1 MPRAG
6 TGAARA
12 VYPGMRL
19 FLAVLFLLVAAPAAQ
34 AGGFA
39 TVGLSSTP
47 GDREWTVDITVL
59 QHGVTPLEGVTP
71 HVDITA
77 GATTRTFAAR
87 PTGTPGV
94 YRADVVFPHGGR
106 WTYQVRDGFTDIS
119 PHTFK
124 AVTIPGAPAGAGAAG
139 DDGGIDLV
147 LLVPGLVLLVAAP
160 LLLLLPRLRRAPE
173 PAL

>member
-1 MPRAG
+1 
-6 TGAARA
+6 
-12 VYPGMRL
+12 MRL
-19 FLAVLFLLVAAPAAQ
+19 FLAVLTLLVAAPAAQ

-39 TVGLSSTP
+39 TVGMSSTP

-77 GATTRTFAAR
+77 GATTQTFAAR
-87 PTGTPGV
+87 PTGKPGV

-106 WTYQVRDGFTDIS
+106 WTYQVRDGFADIS

-124 AVTIPGAPAGAGAAG
+124 AVTIPGGPAGGSAA
-139 DDGGIDLV
+139 DDGGIDLA
-147 LLVPGLVLLVAAP
+147 LLIPGLVLLVAVP
-160 LLLLLPRLRRAPE
+160 LLLLLPRIRRAPE